1 MEQTMLTVDQVAE
14 RLKVNEQ
21 TVRRWLREGQLEGV
35 AFGGRTGWRIS
46 EADLQAFLDAR
57 RFAQGAG
64 EDAKKLAA

>member
-1 MEQTMLTVDQVAE
+1 MEPALLTVDQVAE

-21 TVRRWLREGQLEGV
+21 SVRRWLREGKLKGV

-46 EADLQAFLDAR
+46 EDDLQAFLDTR
-57 RFAQGAG
+57 RFGQGTG